1 MLYSKAE
8 QKDWEEFEESCLL
21 TGINKHS
28 FHGMDDVFDE
38 FEKYKVWREKEKKE
52 VKKYETT

>member
-28 FHGMDDVFDE
+28 FHGMDDVFEE
-38 FEKYKVWREKEKKE
+38 FNKYKNWREKNKEKI
-52 VKKYETT
+52 